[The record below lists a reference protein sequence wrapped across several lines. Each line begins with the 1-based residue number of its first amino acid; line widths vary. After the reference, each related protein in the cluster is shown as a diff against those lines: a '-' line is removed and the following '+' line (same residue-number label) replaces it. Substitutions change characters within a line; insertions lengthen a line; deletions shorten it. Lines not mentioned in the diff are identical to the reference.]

1 MEEMPKPEA
10 GWPQGHLDRQAA
22 TAGLGAGCV
31 RGPPRGRVASTDPC
45 RNVCRSA
52 SRPVL
57 LHSSF
62 SLNRW
67 MSLYRKLLLRDN
79 FILLTR

>member
-52 SRPVL
+52 SRTSCAVAFL
-57 LHSSF
+57 IFFKS
-62 SLNRW
+62 
-67 MSLYRKLLLRDN
+67 MDV
-79 FILLTR
+79 FIQEVVTKR